1 MCTAYMYDQPT
12 FISAYML
19 HVAYV
24 VGFRVISKPVFFWFE
39 FTNRASLSIRVRA
52 AKCAKHQEFWK
63 NLIVYFRD
71 RKTIAYKD

>member
-24 VGFRVISKPVFFWFE
+24 VGFRVISKPVFF
-39 FTNRASLSIRVRA
+39 
-52 AKCAKHQEFWK
+52 
-63 NLIVYFRD
+63 
-71 RKTIAYKD
+71 